1 MIEEK
6 QYIFS
11 LVDTY
16 EDLLTERQKEM
27 LHDYYYN
34 DFSLNEIAESLAI
47 TKQAVKDS
55 IDKAIKNLN
64 RYEDAL
70 HLVDKQQRL
79 SGRTTVDDQSILSGR
94 IAVVISLNQSL
105 IKSPPL

>member
-16 EDLLTERQKEM
+16 EDLLTDRHKEM
-27 LHDYYYN
+27 IHDYYYN
-34 DFSLNEIAESLAI
+34 DFSLNEIAESLGI

-70 HLVDKQQRL
+70 HLVDKQIKFNSLMQRK
-79 SGRTTVDDQSILSGR
+79 VD
-94 IAVVISLNQSL
+94 LN
-105 IKSPPL
+105 PLDYATMLENLFKE

>member
-16 EDLLTERQKEM
+16 EDLLTDRQKEM
-27 LHDYYYN
+27 IHDYYYN
-34 DFSLNEIAESLAI
+34 DFSLNEIAESLGI

-70 HLVDKQQRL
+70 HLVDKQIKFNALMQRK
-79 SGRTTVDDQSILSGR
+79 VD
-94 IAVVISLNQSL
+94 LN
-105 IKSPPL
+105 PLDYATMLENLFKE

>member
-11 LVDTY
+11 LIDIY
-16 EDLLTERQKEM
+16 DGLLTEKQRSM

-34 DFSLNEIAESLAI
+34 DFSLNEIAESLQI
-47 TKQAVKDS
+47 SKQAVKDS

-64 RYEDAL
+64 D
-70 HLVDKQQRL
+70 
-79 SGRTTVDDQSILSGR
+79 
-94 IAVVISLNQSL
+94 
-105 IKSPPL
+105 

>member
-16 EDLLTERQKEM
+16 EDLLTDRQKEVI
-27 LHDYYYN
+27 HDYYYN
-34 DFSLNEIAESLAI
+34 DFSLNEIAESLGI

-70 HLVDKQQRL
+70 HLVDKQIKFKSLMQRK
-79 SGRTTVDDQSILSGR
+79 VD
-94 IAVVISLNQSL
+94 LN
-105 IKSPPL
+105 PLDYATMLENLFKE